1 MNIPFI
7 AVAFYVLLI
16 GIPALSG
23 TYILVSSYGRQ
34 KSSSGLALLIYS
46 IVVGGFMTYLMPEG
60 KFSGGNSF
68 IVFPLVLFV
77 AITIGAI
84 SGVIARRNDK

>member
-7 AVAFYVLLI
+7 AVAFYVFLI
-16 GIPALSG
+16 GVPALAG

-34 KSSSGLALLIYS
+34 NSSSGLALLIYY

-68 IVFPLVLFV
+68 IIFPLVLFV

-84 SGVIARRNDK
+84 SGFIARRNDE

>member
-7 AVAFYVLLI
+7 AVAFYVLLM

-34 KSSSGLALLIYS
+34 KSSSGLASLIYS

-60 KFSGGNSF
+60 RFSGGNSF

-84 SGVIARRNDK
+84 AGVIARRNDK